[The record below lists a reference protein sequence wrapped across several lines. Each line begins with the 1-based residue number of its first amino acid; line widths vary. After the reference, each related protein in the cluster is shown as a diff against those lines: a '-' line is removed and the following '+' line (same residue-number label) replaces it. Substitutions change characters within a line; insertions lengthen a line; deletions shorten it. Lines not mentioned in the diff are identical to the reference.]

1 MAQRGGCS
9 MARLSTRPAVQSVER
24 ALTLLALAE
33 LHRATGDHPA
43 AAATLAAAR
52 ALLEPLE
59 ARPALARA
67 AALAARLEATP

>member
-1 MAQRGGCS
+1 MELAEAC
-9 MARLSTRPAVQSVER
+9 AAPYER

-33 LHRATGDHPA
+33 LRLATGDRPMA
-43 AAATLAAAR
+43 TATLAEAR

-67 AALAARLEATP
+67 DALAARLEESP